1 MTKKV
6 PVIFYNLRGCDSHLI
21 IKEIDNFDVKVNFIL
36 SGLEKYMDFTINNNL
51 IFIDRMQFMN
61 SSLDALIKNV
71 SDNDF
76 KYLSEEFSGDL
87 LKLVKRKVSIVYPY
101 EYMDRF
107 EKFSED
113 KVPNKC
119 KFFSSLKDQCII
131 EKDCLA
137 AIDVWNVFKM
147 NTKSDY
153 HDLHLKTEVLLVA
166 DVFKKFVSTCLD
178 YYGLDP
184 CHYFS
189 RPGLS

>member
-21 IKEIDNFDVKVNFIL
+21 IKEKDNFDVKVNFIP

-137 AIDVWNVFKM
+137 PIDVWNVFKM

>member
-21 IKEIDNFDVKVNFIL
+21 IKEIDNFDVKGNFIL